1 MEENSE
7 RSPASRRLGE
17 VRVSVCRDACPQ
29 VAQPETVGRGRPT
42 DDTARGYRIVIACAV
57 DLLHR
62 ARRTR
67 HAVRDVGI
75 SEVRRRA
82 KIDSNQA
89 QVVDAFKSHGCLV
102 ESLAPM
108 GNGIPDLLVTNPRH
122 GVIWLVEVKRP
133 KAKLTED
140 QVKFQSLGWP
150 VHVVRSEADVQE
162 LVMKGR
168 VTW

>member
-1 MEENSE
+1 
-7 RSPASRRLGE
+7 
-17 VRVSVCRDACPQ
+17 
-29 VAQPETVGRGRPT
+29 
-42 DDTARGYRIVIACAV
+42 
-57 DLLHR
+57 
-62 ARRTR
+62 
-67 HAVRDVGI
+67 
-75 SEVRRRA
+75 VRRRA
-82 KIDSNQA
+82 KIDGNQA

-140 QVKFQSLGWP
+140 QVRFQSLGWP